1 MRPTEHGEKP
11 RARPAPLRLDQI
23 IDTDHTLV
31 KLAGRNRGDELG
43 SRRRT
48 MGGGL
53 IAAKYIR
60 PLWRWGNH

>member
-1 MRPTEHGEKP
+1 
-11 RARPAPLRLDQI
+11 LRLDQI